1 MGAADSGVP
10 VLEEHIL
17 LAASAAAG
25 TVCQQLLCQQL
36 WAASPGH
43 SSAVPGTLLHAHARP
58 AAHTTARSSHH
69 CPAAHTTALQLTPA
83 PRRSPTGD
91 PAPPAPGVQK
101 PWRLLLLHR
110 AGTESFEV
118 TSQRSLA
125 RAIPVVTQLRGCP
138 RSLSGCSTSTLA
150 QPEAHPST
158 SGRAGRNHLS
168 CLLLVQLEAPTPIR
182 VLLQYISK
190 CFFAAHSKKLL
201 EEAYRQ
207 MYFAIYLQ
215 WDEGA

>member
-1 MGAADSGVP
+1 M
-10 VLEEHIL
+10 
-17 LAASAAAG
+17 
-25 TVCQQLLCQQL
+25 
-36 WAASPGH
+36 
-43 SSAVPGTLLHAHARP
+43 
-58 AAHTTARSSHH
+58 HTI
-69 CPAAHTTALQLTPA
+69 ALQLTPLPA
-83 PRRSPTGD
+83 AHTIALHLLHVGCKNPGSKPRRL
-91 PAPPAPGVQK
+91 PP
-101 PWRLLLLHR
+101 LHW
-110 AGTESFEV
+110 AVTESFEV

-138 RSLSGCSTSTLA
+138 RSLSGSSTSTLA